1 MIYTSWYGF
10 ILAKKI
16 KTMQRNIYPSDITR
30 KQFKKIQPFL
40 ESARKR
46 TKPRKIDQYDIF
58 CALLY
63 LLKSGCQWRM
73 LPSDFPQWKLVH
85 YYFTVWSSRK
95 DKNAPSVLEEVLKKI
110 GQRRTFE
117 KWQETQ
123 NKFGYR

>member
-1 MIYTSWYGF
+1 
-10 ILAKKI
+10 
-16 KTMQRNIYPSDITR
+16 MQRKIYPSDITR
-30 KQFKKIQPFL
+30 EQFEKIRPL
-40 ESARKR
+40 IASARKK
-46 TKPRKIDQYDIF
+46 TKPRTIDQYDVF

-110 GQRRTFE
+110 GHRRTFE
-117 KWQETQ
+117 KWQELQ
-123 NKFGYR
+123 NEFLHR